1 MDPISDIFKSM
12 HITGVVHARLEATA
26 PWGLLRASES
36 GNDSAHRSPAADN
49 SPSQLAHFGMISRGN
64 CWLSVGGIPD
74 PLPLTGGDCF
84 LLAPGSTYALR
95 DDPRTHARSFCEAA
109 PKKESNVIHYG
120 GGGAPTTI
128 VSGWFRF
135 GQMSVKPLRRLLP
148 ELILIK
154 ADQARTLALH
164 ATLQL
169 LASEMSEPAP
179 GAEVMVNRL
188 ADILFIQCVRAH
200 IASGSENCKTGW
212 LRAIFD
218 PKIGAALKAMHEKVE
233 NPWTV
238 ATLAAA
244 AGMSR
249 SAFALRFKELLGETP
264 LEYLTNWRM
273 YKAAGLLQEENDKKL
288 FDIARSVGYD
298 SDAAFSKAFK
308 RVLGVAPKK
317 YRRTAAQGDQVEAV
331 ERHVVGASLKV
342 QAAAQNP
349 ARGV

>member
-1 MDPISDIFKSM
+1 M
-12 HITGVVHARLEATA
+12 HVASVVHARLEATA
-26 PWGLLRASES
+26 PWGLMREAEAR
-36 GNDSAHRSPAADN
+36 NDAAIHSPAAEN
-49 SPSQLAHFGMISRGN
+49 LPSQLAHFGMVSRGN
-64 CWLSVGGIPD
+64 CWLSVEGIPD

-95 DDPRTHARSFCEAA
+95 DNPGTRARSFCEAA
-109 PKKESNVIHYG
+109 PKNGSNVIHYG
-120 GGGAPTTI
+120 GGGVPTTI
-128 VSGWFRF
+128 ISGWFRF
-135 GQMSVKPLRRLLP
+135 SLVSIRPLKRLLP

-154 ADQARTLALH
+154 ADQAQSLALH

-169 LASEMSEPAP
+169 LASEMAEPAP
-179 GAEVMVNRL
+179 GSEVMVNRL

-200 IASGSENCKTGW
+200 IASSSETCKSGL

-218 PKIGAALKAMHEKVE
+218 LKIGEALKAMHERVE

-238 ATLAAA
+238 ETLAGA

-273 YKAAGLLQEENDKKL
+273 HKATGLLREDDRKL
-288 FDIARSVGYD
+288 FEVAKSVGYE

-308 RVLGVAPKK
+308 RVLGVAPREF
-317 YRRTAAQGDQVEAV
+317 RRSATERLEAD
-331 ERHVVGASLKV
+331 LP
-342 QAAAQNP
+342 QQ
-349 ARGV
+349 

>member
-1 MDPISDIFKSM
+1 MDPISDVFKTM
-12 HITGVVHARLEATA
+12 HVASVVHSRLEATA
-26 PWGLLRASES
+26 PWGLMRAAED
-36 GNDSAHRSPAADN
+36 GNDAAHSASAEN
-49 SPSQLAHFGMISRGN
+49 SPSQLAHFGMVSRGN

-84 LLAPGSTYALR
+84 LLAPGSTYTLR
-95 DDPRTHARSFCEAA
+95 DSPRTAARSFCEVA
-109 PKKESNVIHYG
+109 PKNQSNVIHYG

-135 GQMSVKPLRRLLP
+135 GQMSVKPLKRLLP
-148 ELILIK
+148 DLILIK
-154 ADQARTLALH
+154 ADQAQTLALH

-200 IASGSENCKTGW
+200 IASGSESCKSGW

-218 PKIGAALKAMHEKVE
+218 PKIGASLKAMHEKVE

-238 ATLAAA
+238 EALAAA

-264 LEYLTNWRM
+264 L
-273 YKAAGLLQEENDKKL
+273 
-288 FDIARSVGYD
+288 
-298 SDAAFSKAFK
+298 
-308 RVLGVAPKK
+308 
-317 YRRTAAQGDQVEAV
+317 
-331 ERHVVGASLKV
+331 
-342 QAAAQNP
+342 
-349 ARGV
+349 

>member
-1 MDPISDIFKSM
+1 MDPITDLFKTM
-12 HITGVVHARLEATA
+12 HVASVVHARLEATA
-26 PWGLLRASES
+26 PWGLMQQAEVANEAEPQL
-36 GNDSAHRSPAADN
+36 AAPKDWRT
-49 SPSQLAHFGMISRGN
+49 QVAHFGMVSRGN
-64 CWLSVGGIPD
+64 CWLSVEGMTD
-74 PLPLTGGDCF
+74 PIPLTGGDCF

-95 DDPRTHARSFCEAA
+95 DNPRTRVRSFCEAA
-109 PKKESNVIHYG
+109 PKNGSNVIHYG
-120 GGGAPTTI
+120 GGGVATTI
-128 VSGWFRF
+128 ISGWFRF
-135 GQMSVKPLRRLLP
+135 DQTSVKPLKRLIP

-154 ADQARTLALH
+154 ADQAQTLALH

-169 LASEMSEPAP
+169 LASEMAEPAP

-200 IASGSENCKTGW
+200 IASSSETCKSGW

-218 PKIGAALKAMHEKVE
+218 PKIGAALKAMHERIE

-238 ATLAAA
+238 ETLAAA

-273 YKAAGLLQEENDKKL
+273 YKATGLLQGNDRKL
-288 FDIARSVGYD
+288 LEVAKSVGYD

-308 RVLGVAPKK
+308 RVLGAAPRE
-317 YRRTAAQGDQVEAV
+317 YRRSAMEA
-331 ERHVVGASLKV
+331 L
-342 QAAAQNP
+342 
-349 ARGV
+349 

>member
-1 MDPISDIFKSM
+1 MDPITDLFKTM
-12 HITGVVHARLEATA
+12 HVASVVHARLEATA
-26 PWGLLRASES
+26 PWGLMHQAEVANEAEPKL
-36 GNDSAHRSPAADN
+36 AAPKDWRT
-49 SPSQLAHFGMISRGN
+49 QVAHFGMVSRGN
-64 CWLSVGGIPD
+64 CWLSVEGMTD
-74 PLPLTGGDCF
+74 PIPLTGGDCF

-95 DDPRTHARSFCEAA
+95 DNPRTRVRSFCEAA
-109 PKKESNVIHYG
+109 PKNGSNVIHYG
-120 GGGAPTTI
+120 GGGVATTI
-128 VSGWFRF
+128 ISGWFRF
-135 GQMSVKPLRRLLP
+135 DQTSVKPLKRLIP

-154 ADQARTLALH
+154 ADQAQTLALH

-169 LASEMSEPAP
+169 LASEMAEPAP

-200 IASGSENCKTGW
+200 IASSSETCKSGW

-218 PKIGAALKAMHEKVE
+218 PKIGAALKAMHERIE

-238 ATLAAA
+238 ETLAAA

-273 YKAAGLLQEENDKKL
+273 YKATGLLQGNDRKL
-288 FDIARSVGYD
+288 LEVAKSVGYD

-308 RVLGVAPKK
+308 RVLGAAPRE
-317 YRRTAAQGDQVEAV
+317 YRRSAMEA
-331 ERHVVGASLKV
+331 L
-342 QAAAQNP
+342 
-349 ARGV
+349 

>member
-1 MDPISDIFKSM
+1 MDPISDVFQTMQVTS
-12 HITGVVHARLEATA
+12 VVHSRLEATA
-26 PWGLLRASES
+26 PWGLSREVEAANEAPHSS
-36 GNDSAHRSPAADN
+36 TAHDHP
-49 SPSQLAHFGMISRGN
+49 PSQLAHFGMVSRGN

-74 PLPLTGGDCF
+74 PIPLTGGDCF
-84 LLAPGSTYALR
+84 LLAPGSTYSLR
-95 DDPRTHARSFCEAA
+95 DDPRTSVRSFCEAA
-109 PKKESNVIHYG
+109 PKKDDDVIHYG

-135 GQMSVKPLRRLLP
+135 GQMSVKPLKRLLP
-148 ELILIK
+148 DLILIK
-154 ADQARTLALH
+154 ADQAQTLALH

-169 LASEMSEPAP
+169 LAAEMSEPAP

-200 IASGSENCKTGW
+200 IANGSESCKTGW

-218 PKIGAALKAMHEKVE
+218 PRIGAAIKAMHERIE
-233 NPWTV
+233 NSWTV
-238 ATLAAA
+238 ETLAAA

-273 YKAAGLLQEENDKKL
+273 HKATGLLQKDDKKL
-288 FDIARSVGYD
+288 FEVAKSVGYD

-308 RVLGVAPKK
+308 RVLGVAPRE
-317 YRRTAAQGDQVEAV
+317 YRRG
-331 ERHVVGASLKV
+331 VGGL
-342 QAAAQNP
+342 
-349 ARGV
+349 RGH

>member
-1 MDPISDIFKSM
+1 MDPISDVFKTM
-12 HITGVVHARLEATA
+12 HVASVVHSRLEATA
-26 PWGLLRASES
+26 PWGLMRAAGD
-36 GNDSAHRSPAADN
+36 GNDAAVHAAIGEN
-49 SPSQLAHFGMISRGN
+49 SPSQLAHFGMVSRGN
-64 CWLSVGGIPD
+64 CWLSVGAMPD

-84 LLAPGSTYALR
+84 LLAPGSTYTLR
-95 DDPRTHARSFCEAA
+95 DSPRTPVRSFCEVA
-109 PKKESNVIHYG
+109 PRNQTNVIHYG
-120 GGGAPTTI
+120 GGGAPTTL

-135 GQMSVKPLRRLLP
+135 GQMSVKPLKRLLP
-148 ELILIK
+148 DLILIK
-154 ADQARTLALH
+154 ADQAQTLALH

-200 IASGSENCKTGW
+200 IASGSESCKTGW

-218 PKIGAALKAMHEKVE
+218 PKIGASLKAMHEKVE

-238 ATLAAA
+238 EALAAA

-273 YKAAGLLQEENDKKL
+273 YKATGILQDGDKKL
-288 FDIARSVGYD
+288 FEVAKSVGYD

-308 RVLGVAPKK
+308 RVLGVAPREF
-317 YRRTAAQGDQVEAV
+317 RRSAP
-331 ERHVVGASLKV
+331 GAE
-342 QAAAQNP
+342 
-349 ARGV
+349 

>member
-1 MDPISDIFKSM
+1 MDPITDVFKTM
-12 HITGVVHARLEATA
+12 HVASVVHARLEATA
-26 PWGLLRASES
+26 PWGLMHQAEVANEAEPQL
-36 GNDSAHRSPAADN
+36 AAPKN
-49 SPSQLAHFGMISRGN
+49 WRTQVAHFGMVSRGN
-64 CWLSVGGIPD
+64 CWLSVEGMPD

-95 DDPRTHARSFCEAA
+95 DNPRTRVRSFCEAA
-109 PKKESNVIHYG
+109 PKNGSNVIHYG
-120 GGGAPTTI
+120 GGGVPTTI
-128 VSGWFRF
+128 ISGWFRF
-135 GQMSVKPLRRLLP
+135 DQTSVKPLKRLIP

-154 ADQARTLALH
+154 ADQAQTLALH

-169 LASEMSEPAP
+169 LASEMAEPAP

-200 IASGSENCKTGW
+200 IASSSETCKSGW

-218 PKIGAALKAMHEKVE
+218 PKIGAALKAMHERIE

-238 ATLAAA
+238 ETLAAA

-273 YKAAGLLQEENDKKL
+273 YKATGLLQGNDRKL
-288 FDIARSVGYD
+288 LEVAKSVGYD

-308 RVLGVAPKK
+308 RVLGTAPRE
-317 YRRTAAQGDQVEAV
+317 YRRSAMEA
-331 ERHVVGASLKV
+331 L
-342 QAAAQNP
+342 
-349 ARGV
+349 

>member
-1 MDPISDIFKSM
+1 MDPISDVFRTM
-12 HITGVVHARLEATA
+12 HVTSVVHARLEATA
-26 PWGLLRASES
+26 PWGLIREGED
-36 GNDSAHRSPAADN
+36 GNDAVLRSHGAEN
-49 SPSQLAHFGMISRGN
+49 SPSQLAHFGMVSRGN
-64 CWLSVGGIPD
+64 CWLSVGGITD

-95 DDPRTHARSFCEAA
+95 DDPRTPARSFCEAA
-109 PKKESNVIHYG
+109 PKKDSNVIHYG
-120 GGGAPTTI
+120 GGGVSTTI

-135 GQMSVKPLRRLLP
+135 DQMSVKPLRRLLP

-154 ADQARTLALH
+154 ADQAKTLALH

-200 IASGSENCKTGW
+200 IASGSESCKSGW

-218 PKIGAALKAMHEKVE
+218 AKIGAALKAMHERVE

-238 ATLAAA
+238 EGLAVA

-249 SAFALRFKELLGETP
+249 SAFALRFKELLKETP

-273 YKAAGLLQEENDKKL
+273 YKATGLLQEDDKKL
-288 FDIARSVGYD
+288 FEVAKSVGYD

-308 RVLGVAPKK
+308 RVLGVAPRE
-317 YRRTAAQGDQVEAV
+317 YRRTANG
-331 ERHVVGASLKV
+331 
-342 QAAAQNP
+342 
-349 ARGV
+349 